1 MTTTLLTKKSM
12 IGVLL
17 ASLVFIGMSFSFAF
31 AATDDDDAPIV
42 GKAKITESKALAI
55 AQKAYTGKGKFTDI
69 ELEMEKGILVYG
81 VEYTESDG
89 NEVDVKVN
97 AKTGAVVVVESD
109 KDEPIDD
116 DDDEGDDEDDDKRI
130 ANKHTLINLLNQ
142 LIALLKQQMA
152 HN

>member
-81 VEYTESDG
+81 VEFTESDG

-109 KDEPIDD
+109 KDEPI